1 MAPTMA
7 LPRTG
12 AIHFSVIIEHNKA
25 ILGIIRM
32 RTGCLEILSGPFQ
45 GQKHTFRSQLT
56 IGRRSDNKV
65 RLIDAKVSRNHAKI
79 LATDEG
85 FIIEDMKSSNGTFV
99 NGENIESH
107 LLRPGDTITI
117 GFTELHFSERE
128 IGKPEIKDPLATI
141 AIEKRM
147 PDLTQTQIAGK
158 LSATGGDDLTL
169 QRLQAIMRMNR
180 AIGGDLVLE
189 MVLEKLLEEIFLMF
203 GPERGA
209 VLALNEYTGE
219 LDIVCFKA
227 KAGGNGLDTSLLS
240 RSILNKVLEDS
251 VGILVDDATMDDRFS
266 LSESISLDKIR
277 SALCVPLIRQ
287 NEVIGVIYLDAS
299 SQVKAFTEDDLEL
312 LISIAGPASVQ
323 IQNALYL
330 GQLKRSYRDTIR
342 ALAKA
347 VDARDPYTVGHNWRV
362 SRLAVAVASSLG
374 WSGEELGTAE
384 LGGILHDIGKIGIP
398 DSIFLKSEKLAD
410 EEWQI
415 MKQHPEIGAKMVAGI
430 DFLEPVLPFILYHH
444 EHWDGN
450 GYPYGL
456 KQNEIPEEGRLLLVC
471 DAFDAMTTTRPY
483 RNGLDPELAIE
494 ELRQRKGI
502 QFDPMYV
509 NAFITAWKKG
519 SIMDALK
526 EDGQEHHPSR
536 ALHYSK
542 FQSLIISKDEIQKE
556 LELARELNNKK
567 RE

>member
-1 MAPTMA
+1 
-7 LPRTG
+7 
-12 AIHFSVIIEHNKA
+12 
-25 ILGIIRM
+25 M
-32 RTGCLEILSGPFQ
+32 RTGCIEILSGPFQ

-56 IGRRSDNKV
+56 IGRKSDSIV

-79 LATDEG
+79 LATDDG
-85 FIIEDMKSSNGTFV
+85 FLIKDLQSSNGTFV
-99 NGENIESH
+99 NGENIDSQ
-107 LLRPGDTITI
+107 LLKPGDTITI
-117 GFTELHFSERE
+117 GFTELRFSERE
-128 IGKPEIKDPLATI
+128 IGKSEIKDPLATI
-141 AIEKRM
+141 AIERSM
-147 PDLTQTQIAGK
+147 PDLSKTQIAGQVS
-158 LSATGGDDLTL
+158 LSGGDDLTL
-169 QRLQAIMRMNR
+169 QRLQAIMRMNS

-189 MVLEKLLEEIFLMF
+189 MVLEKILDEIFLIL

-209 VLALNEYTGE
+209 VLALNETTGE
-219 LDIVCFKA
+219 LEIVCSKA
-227 KAGGNGLDTSLLS
+227 RAGTNGLDNSLLS

-251 VGILVDDATMDDRFS
+251 VGILVDDARTDDRFS

-287 NEVIGVIYLDAS
+287 NEVIGVIYLDVS
-299 SQVKAFTEDDLEL
+299 SQVKAFTESDLEL

-330 GQLKRSYRDTIR
+330 GQLKKSYKDTIR

-374 WSGEELGTAE
+374 WSGDELGRAE

-410 EEWQI
+410 EEWQL
-415 MKQHPEIGAKMVAGI
+415 MKKHPEIGAKMIAGI
-430 DFLEPVLPFILYHH
+430 DFLEPVLPYILYHH
-444 EHWDGN
+444 EHWDGS

-483 RNGLDPELAIE
+483 RNGLDTELAIE
-494 ELRQRKGI
+494 ELRQTKGV

-519 SIMDALK
+519 SIADALK
-526 EDGQEHHPSR
+526 DEGQDQQPSK
-536 ALHYSK
+536 AIHYSK
-542 FQSLIISKDEIQKE
+542 FQSLIISKDEIQSEISNHKSQIT
-556 LELARELNNKK
+556 NKL
-567 RE
+567 R